1 MISRIRSTIGGNRR
15 RLLASAVATVL
26 ALGGGGAIAAGTVS
40 QHNAPN
46 PDQAAEH
53 GTSTRQASGGAASSQ
68 HATRS
73 SPASKQDTAKL
84 SPSRPTSLAIPA
96 IDVHSSLLR
105 EGQTADGSIEVPQPG
120 PDYDKAAWYK
130 NSPTPGERGPSVLLG
145 HIDSA
150 KNGPSVFF
158 RLGALDD
165 GDTVSVTRKDGTV
178 AVFTVD
184 RVKEYAKSQF
194 PTLDVYGNTDDAQLR
209 LITCGGDFNDK
220 KDSYVD
226 NTVVYAH
233 LTGWHAA
240 HGSR

>member
-1 MISRIRSTIGGNRR
+1 MIGGHRR
-15 RLLASAVATVL
+15 GLLASAVATVL
-26 ALGGGGAIAAGTVS
+26 VLGGGGAIAGGIGA
-40 QHNAPN
+40 QHDAPQ
-46 PDQAAEH
+46 PGQAAGH
-53 GTSTRQASGGAASSQ
+53 PTSTRQASGGASSSH

-73 SPASKQDTAKL
+73 SSTPKQDTAQL
-84 SPSRPTSLAIPA
+84 SRSRPTSLAIPA
-96 IDVHSSLLR
+96 INVHSSLLR
-105 EGQTADGSIEVPQPG
+105 KGQTADGSIEVPQPG

-130 NSPTPGERGPSVLLG
+130 NSPTPGELGPSVLLG

-158 RLGALDD
+158 RLGALED

-184 RVKEYAKSQF
+184 RVKKYAKSQF
-194 PTLDVYGNTDDAQLR
+194 PTLDVYGNTDNAQLR
-209 LITCGGDFNDK
+209 LITCGGDFDDK
-220 KDSYVD
+220 KESYTD

-233 LTGWHAA
+233 LSGSHSA